1 MLLAKKDA
9 NRAEPASPK
18 ATSPGAGA
26 VGKVVNSIQ
35 GLQQRLNDYTLEEI
49 ANAENTSRTLLLGLS
64 SLQSRVGSLARIKR
78 ALTAAREAVDQAGL
92 EDFKPS
98 TLEISDKPLHL
109 HEILQ
114 ASNLIKF
121 PILKKISH
129 HVSMHTVQSVS
140 DNSQISPVANDQPK
154 FTENAI
160 KARPAADRQ
169 ETSDCL
175 EGPPFIFDA
184 EQIGTASPI
193 PSADF
198 SWDEQPGGTP
208 GKNITD
214 ELNYNQEIQTNAVK
228 PKAEVI
234 KPADFDMSAPESDP
248 VMPRTEEPNASLS
261 TALVPTG
268 GDFDQRLLDDLI
280 KSYGEFFSSADSRSK
295 IEPQAKIETADVA
308 SAKIFLEAPAAEG
321 AKDNTARTLPLKKE
335 GDIDRQLKK
344 IIKDYGEYDIYSRPS
359 PINIKSAV
367 IGAFLLLGAVFS
379 GFYFLSSPKS
389 QEPASPP
396 ATAQPASTM
405 SGKDTSGIRNLKRS
419 SEASEANTLNKSSIV
434 KK

>member
-1 MLLAKKDA
+1 
-9 NRAEPASPK
+9 
-18 ATSPGAGA
+18 
-26 VGKVVNSIQ
+26 
-35 GLQQRLNDYTLEEI
+35 LEEI
-49 ANAENTSRTLLLGLS
+49 ANAENRSRTLLLGLS
-64 SLQSRVGSLARIKR
+64 NLQSRVGSLATIKQS
-78 ALTAAREAVDQAGL
+78 LTAVREAVDQAGL

-114 ASNLIKF
+114 TSNLIKF
-121 PILKKISH
+121 PILKKLSH
-129 HVSMHTVQSVS
+129 QASRHTVQSVS
-140 DNSQISPVANDQPK
+140 DNSQISPLANDQPK
-154 FTENAI
+154 FTENVI

-175 EGPPFIFDA
+175 DRAPFIFDA
-184 EQIGTASPI
+184 EQMGTASPV

-198 SWDEQPGGTP
+198 SWDEQPGGTF
-208 GKNITD
+208 GNNITD
-214 ELNYNQEIQTNAVK
+214 ELIYNQEMQTNAVE

-234 KPADFDMSAPESDP
+234 KPADFDMSTPELDP
-248 VMPRTEEPNASLS
+248 VTPRTEEPNASLS

-295 IEPQAKIETADVA
+295 IEPQAKSETPEVA
-308 SAKIFLEAPAAEG
+308 SAKNFLEAPAAEG
-321 AKDNTARTLPLKKE
+321 AKGNPARTLPLKKE

-344 IIKDYGEYDIYSRPS
+344 IIKDYGEYDIYSRQS
-359 PINIKSAV
+359 PIRIKSAV

-389 QEPASPP
+389 QEPGSAP
-396 ATAQPASTM
+396 AAQPASTM
-405 SGKDTSGIRNLKRS
+405 SGKDTSGIRDLKRS